1 MADIIAGSASALTP
15 NRGTTATF
23 DITEEVLI
31 EEPWGAIRMFGEVA
45 PLAASTK
52 GADGRYS
59 TQMHFWSCGCWTL
72 RPVQFDF
79 DHLEKDLPWLIYT
92 ITP

>member
-1 MADIIAGSASALTP
+1 MAGIIAGSASALTP

-52 GADGRYS
+52 GADGRFS
-59 TQMHFWSCGCWTL
+59 FDMHFWVCGC
-72 RPVQFDF
+72 
-79 DHLEKDLPWLIYT
+79 
-92 ITP
+92 